1 MTMQDQ
7 CKQYIFQYAN
17 EEMQRNA
24 ALFDEHKDYV
34 WLVLK
39 LFRDDY
45 KAQVDAG
52 ATEYIPHPKIIET
65 LDAMKPW
72 S

>member
-1 MTMQDQ
+1 MTMENQ
-7 CKQYIFQYAN
+7 CKQYILQYAN

-24 ALFDEHKDYV
+24 ALFGEHKDYV
-34 WLVLK
+34 EIVLK

-52 ATEYIPHPKIIET
+52 ATEYIPDPKIIET